1 MLSFTKRP
9 QPRYYKFFF
18 FFFLHMIV
26 QFYCFQICL
35 DSFIAW
41 TGGRPAG
48 FSCDMEISYLI
59 SFSDVGC
66 SLHVL
71 GLLHLFRVCFFV
83 RAHLMSHIMFDE
95 LHREREPAS
104 HTFRKEKKESFLSYN
119 RHQLRLCIW
128 CLLLRGVHLKII
140 FCSVHYT
147 SIIFIFFKI

>member
-1 MLSFTKRP
+1 
-9 QPRYYKFFF
+9 
-18 FFFLHMIV
+18 MIV

-95 LHREREPAS
+95 LHRERTRFS
-104 HTFRKEKKESFLSYN
+104 HIQKGKKRNIFSLQPSPTQIMHLMSSFDLEGFTLRSYFVAYITQQSFSSFFKYNILLKKARKHN
-119 RHQLRLCIW
+119 
-128 CLLLRGVHLKII
+128 
-140 FCSVHYT
+140 
-147 SIIFIFFKI
+147 SIINT